1 MIKKK
6 IAAIFLTFGLVFTNV
21 LFVNADETRR
31 LVDTK
36 VDTIKD
42 AFKDLTKAEAEA
54 KKEELEASDGDET
67 EFKITAT
74 IRSYLVGTGEYEK
87 IEVKEVFTSKEAAES
102 YANDLVKQG
111 FTIRSKSIFQN
122 SHSETVEIN
131 QVFGT
136 REEAEEALSKFIKDN
151 NLDASKVSSTIERVY
166 NPNKNGPE
174 TLFEKGSTSY
184 DTERS
189 AIEAI
194 KNINSEDDEFII
206 SGKIRKAAK
215 STVITQNVTSR
226 QFNTRKEAED
236 YIDDLKKQ
244 GYDTSDLEVK
254 LVSFEESIWGDEVV
268 VNPGTSDSTSFS
280 YGHFDVSLLSKFKKI
295 DSEGKESTVTGRMT
309 ISTVTIA
316 GKNIAMSL
324 TRDPNRNDTE
334 YASKTR
340 HGLNVTNKSLVK
352 ITGTITFG
360 NTTLPF
366 EVEGYLSEKQNVC
379 RGTGDMKGFDLEFES
394 VTIIENRVI
403 IDTKLVTKYQ
413 VVGTVSKT
421 ETAEIYYVDTYKT
434 AKGYDYV
441 LTAEG
446 EKEVLED
453 TYTLSLT
460 ADKELTEEKY
470 ALDVTK
476 ETYIYED
483 IKGDLIVRY
492 ITIFNETLSSDEK
505 STEKVGTDYK
515 TEQKE
520 FEYYKL
526 VEIKG
531 NETGKYVD
539 GTIEVVYVYE
549 FVGGEGG
556 NDEPIDP
563 NFPATGV
570 ETNNTLEYTLLISLI
585 SLVGSIIVRKK
596 LN

>member
-570 ETNNTLEYTLLISLI
+570 ETNNALEYTLLISLI

>member
-1 MIKKK
+1 MIKRK

-74 IRSYLVGTGEYEK
+74 IRSYLVGTGEYVK

-151 NLDASKVSSTIERVY
+151 NLDASKVSSTIEKVY

-184 DTERS
+184 DTERD

-215 STVITQNVTSR
+215 STIITQNVKSA

-236 YIDDLKKQ
+236 YIADLKKQ
-244 GYDTSDLEVK
+244 GYDTGDLEVK
-254 LVSFEESIWGDEVV
+254 LVSFEASIWGDEVV
-268 VNPGTSDSTSFS
+268 VNPGASDSTAFS
-280 YGHFDVSLLSKFKKI
+280 YGHFDVSLLSRFKKI

-379 RGTGDMKGFDLEFES
+379 RGNGDMKGFDLEFES

-421 ETAEIYYVDTYKT
+421 ETAEIYYVDTYKI

-492 ITIFNETLSSDEK
+492 ITIFNETLSPDEK

-526 VEIKG
+526 VEIRG
-531 NETGKYVD
+531 NETGKYID
-539 GTIEVVYVYE
+539 ATIEVVYVYE
-549 FVGGEGG
+549 FVGGTGG

-570 ETNNTLEYTLLISLI
+570 ETNNALEYTLLISLI

>member
-1 MIKKK
+1 MIKRK

-74 IRSYLVGTGEYEK
+74 IRSYLVGTGEYVK

-151 NLDASKVSSTIERVY
+151 NLDASKVSSTIEKVY

-379 RGTGDMKGFDLEFES
+379 RGNGDMKGFDLEFES

-421 ETAEIYYVDTYKT
+421 ETAEIYYVDTYKI

-531 NETGKYVD
+531 NETGKYID

>member
-42 AFKDLTKAEAEA
+42 AFKDLTKAEAES

-67 EFKITAT
+67 EFKITVT

-102 YANDLVKQG
+102 YVNDLVKQG
-111 FTIRSKSIFQN
+111 FTVRSKSIFQN

-131 QVFGT
+131 QVFAT
-136 REEAEEALSKFIKDN
+136 REEAEKALSKFTEDN
-151 NLDASKVSSTIERVY
+151 NLDTDKVSSTIERVY

-184 DTERS
+184 DTEKD
-189 AIEAI
+189 ALEAI

-268 VNPGTSDSTSFS
+268 VNPGTSDSTEFS

-531 NETGKYVD
+531 NETGKYID

>member
-1 MIKKK
+1 MIKRK
-6 IAAIFLTFGLVFTNV
+6 IATIFLTFGLVFTNV

-42 AFKDLTKAEAEA
+42 AFKDLTKAEAES

-67 EFKITAT
+67 EFKITVT

-87 IEVKEVFTSKEAAES
+87 IEVNEVFASKEAAES
-102 YANDLVKQG
+102 YVNDLVKQG
-111 FTIRSKSIFQN
+111 FTVRSKSIFQN

-131 QVFGT
+131 QVFAT
-136 REEAEEALSKFIKDN
+136 REEAEKALSKFIKDN
-151 NLDASKVSSTIERVY
+151 NLDASKVSSTIEKVY

-184 DTERS
+184 DTEKD
-189 AIEAI
+189 ALEAI

-549 FVGGEGG
+549 FVGGSGG

-570 ETNNTLEYTLLISLI
+570 ETNNALEYTLLISLI

>member
-1 MIKKK
+1 MIKRK

-74 IRSYLVGTGEYEK
+74 IRSYLVGTGEYVK

-151 NLDASKVSSTIERVY
+151 NLDASKVSSTIEKVY

-184 DTERS
+184 DTERD

-215 STVITQNVTSR
+215 STIITQNVKSA

-236 YIDDLKKQ
+236 YIADLKKQ
-244 GYDTSDLEVK
+244 GYDTGDLEVK

-268 VNPGTSDSTSFS
+268 VNPGASDSTAFS
-280 YGHFDVSLLSKFKKI
+280 YGHFDVSLLSRFKKI

-379 RGTGDMKGFDLEFES
+379 RGNGDMKGFDLEFES

-421 ETAEIYYVDTYKT
+421 ETAEIYYVDTYKI

-492 ITIFNETLSSDEK
+492 ITIFNETLSPDEK

-526 VEIKG
+526 VEIRG
-531 NETGKYVD
+531 NETGKYID
-539 GTIEVVYVYE
+539 ATIEVVYVYE
-549 FVGGEGG
+549 FVGGTGG

-570 ETNNTLEYTLLISLI
+570 ETNNALEYTLLISLI

>member
-1 MIKKK
+1 MIKRK

-67 EFKITAT
+67 EFKITVT

-111 FTIRSKSIFQN
+111 VTIRSKSIFQN

-151 NLDASKVSSTIERVY
+151 NLDASKVSSTIEKVY
-166 NPNKNGPE
+166 NPSKNGPE

-184 DTERS
+184 DNEKD
-189 AIEAI
+189 ALEAI
-194 KNINSEDDEFII
+194 KNISSEDDEFII

-215 STVITQNVTSR
+215 STVITKEIKSA

-236 YIDDLKKQ
+236 YIADLKKQ

-268 VNPGTSDSTSFS
+268 VNPGASDSTAFS

-295 DSEGKESTVTGRMT
+295 DSEGKESTVNGRMT

-316 GKNIAMSL
+316 GRNIAMEL
-324 TRDPNRNDTE
+324 TRDPNRGDTE
-334 YASKTR
+334 YASEAR

-352 ITGTITFG
+352 ITGTVTFNG
-360 NTTLPF
+360 TTLPF

-394 VTIIENRVI
+394 VTIIEDRVI

-413 VVGTVSKT
+413 VVGTASKT
-421 ETAEIYYVDTYKT
+421 ENAEIYYVDTYKT

-460 ADKELTEEKY
+460 ADRELTEEKY

-492 ITIFNETLSSDEK
+492 ITIFNETLSPDEK

-526 VEIKG
+526 VEIRG
-531 NETGKYVD
+531 NETGKYID

-549 FVGGEGG
+549 FVGGTGG

-570 ETNNTLEYTLLISLI
+570 ETNNALEYTLLISLI

>member
-1 MIKKK
+1 MIKRK

-42 AFKDLTKAEAEA
+42 AFKDLTKAEAES

-67 EFKITAT
+67 EFKITVT

-102 YANDLVKQG
+102 YVNDLVKQG
-111 FTIRSKSIFQN
+111 FTVRSKSIFQN

-131 QVFGT
+131 QVFAT
-136 REEAEEALSKFIKDN
+136 REEAEKALSKFTEDN
-151 NLDASKVSSTIERVY
+151 NLDTDKVSSTIEKVY

-470 ALDVTK
+470 TLDVTK

-531 NETGKYVD
+531 NETGKYID

>member
-42 AFKDLTKAEAEA
+42 AFKDLTKAEAES

-67 EFKITAT
+67 EFKITVT

-102 YANDLVKQG
+102 YVNDLVKQG
-111 FTIRSKSIFQN
+111 FTVRSKSIFQN

-131 QVFGT
+131 QVFAT
-136 REEAEEALSKFIKDN
+136 REEAEEALSKFTEDN
-151 NLDASKVSSTIERVY
+151 NLDTDKVSSTIERVY

-184 DTERS
+184 DTEKD
-189 AIEAI
+189 ALEAI

-492 ITIFNETLSSDEK
+492 ITIFNETLSPDEK

-526 VEIKG
+526 VEIRG
-531 NETGKYVD
+531 NETGKYID

-549 FVGGEGG
+549 FVGGTGG

-570 ETNNTLEYTLLISLI
+570 ETNNALEYTLLISLI

>member
-1 MIKKK
+1 MIKRK

-151 NLDASKVSSTIERVY
+151 NLDASKVSSTIEKVY

-184 DTERS
+184 DTERD

-215 STVITQNVTSR
+215 STIITQNVKSA

-236 YIDDLKKQ
+236 YIADLKKQ
-244 GYDTSDLEVK
+244 GYDTGDLEVK

-268 VNPGTSDSTSFS
+268 VNPGASDSTAFS
-280 YGHFDVSLLSKFKKI
+280 YGHFDVSLLSRFKKI

-316 GKNIAMSL
+316 GKNIAMNL
-324 TRDPNRNDTE
+324 TRDPNRNDIE

-352 ITGTITFG
+352 ITGTVTFG

-379 RGTGDMKGFDLEFES
+379 RGTGSTKGFDLEFES

-492 ITIFNETLSSDEK
+492 ITIFNETLSPNEK
-505 STEKVGTDYK
+505 STEKVGTNYK

-526 VEIKG
+526 VEIRG
-531 NETGKYVD
+531 NETGKYID
-539 GTIEVVYVYE
+539 GNIEVVYVYE
-549 FVGGEGG
+549 FVGGTGG

-570 ETNNTLEYTLLISLI
+570 ETNNALEYTLLISLI

>member
-42 AFKDLTKAEAEA
+42 AFKDLTKAEAES

-67 EFKITAT
+67 EFKITVT

-102 YANDLVKQG
+102 YVNDLVKQG
-111 FTIRSKSIFQN
+111 FTVRSKSIFQN

-131 QVFGT
+131 QVFAT
-136 REEAEEALSKFIKDN
+136 REEAEEALSKFTEDN
-151 NLDASKVSSTIERVY
+151 NLDTDKVSSTIERVY

-184 DTERS
+184 DTEKD
-189 AIEAI
+189 ALEAI

-492 ITIFNETLSSDEK
+492 ITIFNETLSPDEK

-526 VEIKG
+526 VEIRG
-531 NETGKYVD
+531 NETGKYID
-539 GTIEVVYVYE
+539 GPIEVVYVYE
-549 FVGGEGG
+549 FVGGTGG

-570 ETNNTLEYTLLISLI
+570 ETNNALEYTLLISLI

>member
-42 AFKDLTKAEAEA
+42 AFKDLTKAEAES

-67 EFKITAT
+67 EFKITVT

-102 YANDLVKQG
+102 YVNDLVKQG
-111 FTIRSKSIFQN
+111 FTVRSKSIFQN

-131 QVFGT
+131 QVFAT
-136 REEAEEALSKFIKDN
+136 REEAEEALSKFTEDN
-151 NLDASKVSSTIERVY
+151 NLDTDKVSSTIERVY

-184 DTERS
+184 DTEKD
-189 AIEAI
+189 ALEAI

-483 IKGDLIVRY
+483 ITGDLIVRY
-492 ITIFNETLSSDEK
+492 ITIFNETLSPDEK

-526 VEIKG
+526 VEIRG
-531 NETGKYVD
+531 NETGKYID
-539 GTIEVVYVYE
+539 GPIEVVYVYE
-549 FVGGEGG
+549 FVGGTGG

-570 ETNNTLEYTLLISLI
+570 ETNNALEYTLLISLI

>member
-42 AFKDLTKAEAEA
+42 AFKDLTKAEAES

-67 EFKITAT
+67 EFKITVT

-102 YANDLVKQG
+102 YVNDLVKQG
-111 FTIRSKSIFQN
+111 FTVRSKSIFQN

-131 QVFGT
+131 QVFAT
-136 REEAEEALSKFIKDN
+136 REEAEEALSKFTEDN
-151 NLDASKVSSTIERVY
+151 NLDTDKVSSTIERVY

-184 DTERS
+184 DTEKD
-189 AIEAI
+189 ALEAI

-421 ETAEIYYVDTYKT
+421 ETAEIYYVDIYKT

-492 ITIFNETLSSDEK
+492 II
-505 STEKVGTDYK
+505 V
-515 TEQKE
+515 
-520 FEYYKL
+520 
-526 VEIKG
+526 
-531 NETGKYVD
+531 
-539 GTIEVVYVYE
+539 
-549 FVGGEGG
+549 
-556 NDEPIDP
+556 
-563 NFPATGV
+563 
-570 ETNNTLEYTLLISLI
+570 NNI
-585 SLVGSIIVRKK
+585 
-596 LN
+596 

>member
-1 MIKKK
+1 MIKRK

-42 AFKDLTKAEAEA
+42 AFKDLTKAEAES

-67 EFKITAT
+67 KFKITAT
-74 IRSYLVGTGEYEK
+74 IRSYLVGTGEYVK

-215 STVITQNVTSR
+215 STIITQNVKSA

-236 YIDDLKKQ
+236 YIADLKKQ
-244 GYDTSDLEVK
+244 GYDTGDLEVK

-268 VNPGTSDSTSFS
+268 VNPGASDSTAFS
-280 YGHFDVSLLSKFKKI
+280 YGHFDVSLLSRFKKI

-379 RGTGDMKGFDLEFES
+379 RGNGDMKGFDLEFES

-421 ETAEIYYVDTYKT
+421 ETAEIYYVDTYKI

-492 ITIFNETLSSDEK
+492 ITIFNETLSPDEK

-526 VEIKG
+526 VEIRG
-531 NETGKYVD
+531 NETGKYID
-539 GTIEVVYVYE
+539 ATIEVVYVYE
-549 FVGGEGG
+549 FVGGTGG

-570 ETNNTLEYTLLISLI
+570 ETNNALEYTLLISLI

>member
-1 MIKKK
+1 MIKRK

-67 EFKITAT
+67 EFKIIAT

-151 NLDASKVSSTIERVY
+151 NLDASKVSSTIEKVY

-184 DTERS
+184 DTERD

-215 STVITQNVTSR
+215 STIITQNVKSA

-236 YIDDLKKQ
+236 YIADLKKQ
-244 GYDTSDLEVK
+244 GYDTGDLEVK

-268 VNPGTSDSTSFS
+268 VNPGASDSTAFS
-280 YGHFDVSLLSKFKKI
+280 YGHFDVSLLSRFKKI

-316 GKNIAMSL
+316 GKNIAMNL

-352 ITGTITFG
+352 ITGTVTFG

-379 RGTGDMKGFDLEFES
+379 RGTGSTKGFDLEFES

-470 ALDVTK
+470 VLDVTK

-492 ITIFNETLSSDEK
+492 ITIFNETLSPNEK

-526 VEIKG
+526 VEIRG
-531 NETGKYVD
+531 NETGKYID

-549 FVGGEGG
+549 FVGGTGG

-570 ETNNTLEYTLLISLI
+570 ETNNALEYTLLISLI

>member
-1 MIKKK
+1 MIKRK

-74 IRSYLVGTGEYEK
+74 IRSYLVGTGEYVK

-136 REEAEEALSKFIKDN
+136 REEAEEALSKFIKYN
-151 NLDASKVSSTIERVY
+151 NLDASKVSSTIEKVY

-184 DTERS
+184 DTERD

-215 STVITQNVTSR
+215 STIITQNVKSA

-236 YIDDLKKQ
+236 YIADLKKQ
-244 GYDTSDLEVK
+244 GYDTGDLEVK

-268 VNPGTSDSTSFS
+268 VNPGASDSTAFS
-280 YGHFDVSLLSKFKKI
+280 YGHFDVSLLSRFKKI

-316 GKNIAMSL
+316 GKNIAMNL

-340 HGLNVTNKSLVK
+340 HGLDVTNKSLVK
-352 ITGTITFG
+352 ITGTVIFD

-379 RGTGDMKGFDLEFES
+379 RGTGSTKGFDLEFES

-492 ITIFNETLSSDEK
+492 VTIFNETLSSDEK

-531 NETGKYVD
+531 NETGKYID

-549 FVGGEGG
+549 FVGGTGG

-570 ETNNTLEYTLLISLI
+570 ETNNALEYTLLISLI

>member
-1 MIKKK
+1 
-6 IAAIFLTFGLVFTNV
+6 
-21 LFVNADETRR
+21 
-31 LVDTK
+31 
-36 VDTIKD
+36 
-42 AFKDLTKAEAEA
+42 
-54 KKEELEASDGDET
+54 
-67 EFKITAT
+67 
-74 IRSYLVGTGEYEK
+74 
-87 IEVKEVFTSKEAAES
+87 
-102 YANDLVKQG
+102 
-111 FTIRSKSIFQN
+111 
-122 SHSETVEIN
+122 
-131 QVFGT
+131 
-136 REEAEEALSKFIKDN
+136 
-151 NLDASKVSSTIERVY
+151 
-166 NPNKNGPE
+166 
-174 TLFEKGSTSY
+174 
-184 DTERS
+184 
-189 AIEAI
+189 
-194 KNINSEDDEFII
+194 
-206 SGKIRKAAK
+206 
-215 STVITQNVTSR
+215 
-226 QFNTRKEAED
+226 
-236 YIDDLKKQ
+236 
-244 GYDTSDLEVK
+244 
-254 LVSFEESIWGDEVV
+254 
-268 VNPGTSDSTSFS
+268 
-280 YGHFDVSLLSKFKKI
+280 
-295 DSEGKESTVTGRMT
+295 MT

-316 GKNIAMSL
+316 GKNIAMNL

-352 ITGTITFG
+352 ITGTVTFG

-379 RGTGDMKGFDLEFES
+379 RGTGSTKGFDLEFES

-453 TYTLSLT
+453 TYTLSLI

-492 ITIFNETLSSDEK
+492 ITIFNETLSPNEK

-526 VEIKG
+526 VEIRG
-531 NETGKYVD
+531 NETGKYID

-549 FVGGEGG
+549 FVGGTGG

-570 ETNNTLEYTLLISLI
+570 ETNNALEYTLLISLI

>member
-1 MIKKK
+1 MIKRK

-74 IRSYLVGTGEYEK
+74 IRSYLVGTGEYVK

-151 NLDASKVSSTIERVY
+151 NLDASKVSSTIEKVY

-184 DTERS
+184 DTERD

-215 STVITQNVTSR
+215 STIITQNVKSA

-236 YIDDLKKQ
+236 YIADLKKQ
-244 GYDTSDLEVK
+244 GYDTGDSEVK

-268 VNPGTSDSTSFS
+268 VNPGASDSTAFS
-280 YGHFDVSLLSKFKKI
+280 YGHFDVSLLSRFKKI

-379 RGTGDMKGFDLEFES
+379 RGNGDMKGFDLEFES

-421 ETAEIYYVDTYKT
+421 ETAEIYYVDTYKI

-492 ITIFNETLSSDEK
+492 ITIFNETLSPDEK

-526 VEIKG
+526 VEIRG
-531 NETGKYVD
+531 NETGKYID
-539 GTIEVVYVYE
+539 ATIEVVYVYE
-549 FVGGEGG
+549 FVGGTGG

-570 ETNNTLEYTLLISLI
+570 ETNNALEYTLLISLI

>member
-1 MIKKK
+1 MIKRK

-74 IRSYLVGTGEYEK
+74 IRSYLVGTGEYVK

-151 NLDASKVSSTIERVY
+151 NLDASKVSSTIEKVY

-184 DTERS
+184 DTERD

-215 STVITQNVTSR
+215 STIITQNVKSA

-236 YIDDLKKQ
+236 YIADLKKQ
-244 GYDTSDLEVK
+244 GYDTGDSEVK

-268 VNPGTSDSTSFS
+268 VNPGASDSTAFS
-280 YGHFDVSLLSKFKKI
+280 YGHFDVSLLSRFKKI

-316 GKNIAMSL
+316 GKNIAMNL

-340 HGLNVTNKSLVK
+340 HGLDVTNKSLVK

-379 RGTGDMKGFDLEFES
+379 RGNGDMKGFDLEFES

-421 ETAEIYYVDTYKT
+421 ETAEIYYVDTYKI

-492 ITIFNETLSSDEK
+492 ITIFNETLSPDEK

-526 VEIKG
+526 VEIRG
-531 NETGKYVD
+531 NETGKYID
-539 GTIEVVYVYE
+539 ATIEVVYVYE
-549 FVGGEGG
+549 FVGGTGG

-570 ETNNTLEYTLLISLI
+570 ETNNALEYTLLISLI

>member
-42 AFKDLTKAEAEA
+42 AFKDLTKAEAES

-67 EFKITAT
+67 EFKITVT

-102 YANDLVKQG
+102 YANDLVNQG
-111 FTIRSKSIFQN
+111 FTIRTKSIIQN
-122 SHSETVEIN
+122 SHSETVEID

-151 NLDASKVSSTIERVY
+151 NLDTDKVSSTIEKVY

-215 STVITQNVTSR
+215 STVITTNIKSA

-236 YIDDLKKQ
+236 YIADLKKQ

-316 GKNIAMSL
+316 GRNIAMEL

-334 YASKTR
+334 YASETR

-352 ITGTITFG
+352 ITGTVTFG

-379 RGTGDMKGFDLEFES
+379 RGNGNMKGFDLEFES

>member
-1 MIKKK
+1 MIKRK

-42 AFKDLTKAEAEA
+42 AFKDLTKAEAES

-67 EFKITAT
+67 KFKITAT
-74 IRSYLVGTGEYEK
+74 IRSYLVGTGEYVK

-136 REEAEEALSKFIKDN
+136 REEAEEALSKFIKYN
-151 NLDASKVSSTIERVY
+151 NLDASKVSSTIEKVY

-184 DTERS
+184 DTERD

-215 STVITQNVTSR
+215 STIITQNVKSA

-236 YIDDLKKQ
+236 YIADLKKQ
-244 GYDTSDLEVK
+244 GYDTGDLEVK

-268 VNPGTSDSTSFS
+268 VNPGASDSTAFS
-280 YGHFDVSLLSKFKKI
+280 YGHFDVSLLSRFKKI

-316 GKNIAMSL
+316 GKNIAMNL

-340 HGLNVTNKSLVK
+340 HGLDVTNKSLVK
-352 ITGTITFG
+352 ITGTVIFD

-379 RGTGDMKGFDLEFES
+379 RGTGSTKGFDLEFES

-492 ITIFNETLSSDEK
+492 VTIFNETLSSDEK

-531 NETGKYVD
+531 NETGKYID

-549 FVGGEGG
+549 FVGGTGG

-570 ETNNTLEYTLLISLI
+570 ETNNALEYTLLISLI

>member
-42 AFKDLTKAEAEA
+42 AFKDLTKAEAES

-67 EFKITAT
+67 EFKITVT

-87 IEVKEVFTSKEAAES
+87 IEVNEVFASKEAAES
-102 YANDLVKQG
+102 YVNDLVKQG
-111 FTIRSKSIFQN
+111 FTVRSKSIFQN

-136 REEAEEALSKFIKDN
+136 REEAEKALSKFTEDN
-151 NLDASKVSSTIERVY
+151 NLDTDKVSSTIERVY

-184 DTERS
+184 DTEKD
-189 AIEAI
+189 ALEAI

-531 NETGKYVD
+531 NETGKYID

-570 ETNNTLEYTLLISLI
+570 ETNNALEYTLLISLI

>member
-1 MIKKK
+1 MIKRK

-67 EFKITAT
+67 EFKITVT

-151 NLDASKVSSTIERVY
+151 NLDASKVSSTIEKVY
-166 NPNKNGPE
+166 NPSKNGPE
-174 TLFEKGSTSY
+174 TLFEKGGTSY
-184 DTERS
+184 DNEKD
-189 AIEAI
+189 ALEAI
-194 KNINSEDDEFII
+194 KNISSEDDEFII

-215 STVITQNVTSR
+215 STVITTEVKSA

-268 VNPGTSDSTSFS
+268 VNPGASDSTAFS
-280 YGHFDVSLLSKFKKI
+280 YGHFDVSLLSRFKKI

-316 GKNIAMSL
+316 GRNIAMEL

-334 YASKTR
+334 YASEAR

-352 ITGTITFG
+352 ITGTVTFDG
-360 NTTLPF
+360 TTLPF

-379 RGTGDMKGFDLEFES
+379 HGTDDTKGFDLEFES
-394 VTIIENRVI
+394 VTIIENKVI

-413 VVGTVSKT
+413 VVGTASKT
-421 ETAEIYYVDTYKT
+421 ENAEIYYVDTYKT

-460 ADKELTEEKY
+460 ADRELTEEKY

-492 ITIFNETLSSDEK
+492 ITIFNETLSPDEK

-526 VEIKG
+526 VEIRG
-531 NETGKYVD
+531 NETGKYID

-549 FVGGEGG
+549 FVGGTGG

-570 ETNNTLEYTLLISLI
+570 ETNNALEYTLLVSLI

-596 LN
+596 LS

>member
-1 MIKKK
+1 MIRKR
-6 IAAIFLTFGLVFTNV
+6 IATIFLAFGLVFANV

-42 AFKDLTKAEAEA
+42 AFKDLTKAEVEA

-122 SHSETVEIN
+122 SHSELVEIA

-151 NLDASKVSSTIERVY
+151 NLDANKVSSTIEKVY

-184 DTERS
+184 DTERD

-215 STVITQNVTSR
+215 STIITQNVKSA

-236 YIDDLKKQ
+236 YIADLKKQ
-244 GYDTSDLEVK
+244 CYDTGDLEVK

-268 VNPGTSDSTSFS
+268 VNPGASDSTAFS
-280 YGHFDVSLLSKFKKI
+280 YGHFDVSLLSRFKKI
-295 DSEGKESTVTGRMT
+295 DSEGKESTVDGKMT

-316 GKNIAMSL
+316 GKNIAMNL

-352 ITGTITFG
+352 ITGTVTFG

-379 RGTGDMKGFDLEFES
+379 RGTGSTKGFDLEFES

-492 ITIFNETLSSDEK
+492 ITIFNETLSPDEK

-515 TEQKE
+515 IEQKE

-526 VEIKG
+526 VEIRG
-531 NETGKYVD
+531 NETGKYID
-539 GTIEVVYVYE
+539 GPIEVVYVYE
-549 FVGGEGG
+549 FVGGTGG

-570 ETNNTLEYTLLISLI
+570 ETNNALEYTLLISLI

>member
-1 MIKKK
+1 MIKRK

-67 EFKITAT
+67 EFKIIAT

-151 NLDASKVSSTIERVY
+151 NLDASKVSSTIEKVY

-184 DTERS
+184 DTERD

-215 STVITQNVTSR
+215 STIITQNVKSA

-236 YIDDLKKQ
+236 YIADLKKQ
-244 GYDTSDLEVK
+244 GYDTGDLEVK

-268 VNPGTSDSTSFS
+268 VNPGASDSTAFS
-280 YGHFDVSLLSKFKKI
+280 YGHFDVSLLSRFKKI

-316 GKNIAMSL
+316 GKNIAMNL

-340 HGLNVTNKSLVK
+340 HGLNVTKKSLVK
-352 ITGTITFG
+352 ITGTVTFG

-379 RGTGDMKGFDLEFES
+379 RGTGSTKGFDLEFES

-470 ALDVTK
+470 VLDVTK

-492 ITIFNETLSSDEK
+492 ITIFNETLSPNEK

-526 VEIKG
+526 VEIRG
-531 NETGKYVD
+531 NETGKYID

-549 FVGGEGG
+549 FVGGTGG

-570 ETNNTLEYTLLISLI
+570 ETNNALEYTLLISLI

>member
-42 AFKDLTKAEAEA
+42 AFKDLTKAEAES

-67 EFKITAT
+67 EFKITVT

-87 IEVKEVFTSKEAAES
+87 IEVNEVFASKEAAES
-102 YANDLVKQG
+102 YVNDLVKQG

-131 QVFGT
+131 QVFAT
-136 REEAEEALSKFIKDN
+136 REEAEKALSKFIEDN
-151 NLDASKVSSTIERVY
+151 NLDTDKVSSTIERVY

-215 STVITQNVTSR
+215 STVITTNIKSA

-236 YIDDLKKQ
+236 YIADLKKQ

-316 GKNIAMSL
+316 GKNIAMCL
-324 TRDPNRNDTE
+324 TRDQNRNDTE
-334 YASKTR
+334 YASETR

-352 ITGTITFG
+352 ITGTVTFG

-379 RGTGDMKGFDLEFES
+379 RGNGNMKGFDLEFES

-460 ADKELTEEKY
+460 ADRELTEEKY

-531 NETGKYVD
+531 NETGKYID

>member
-21 LFVNADETRR
+21 LFVNANETRR

-36 VDTIKD
+36 VVTIKD
-42 AFKDLTKAEAEA
+42 AFKDLTKAEAES

-67 EFKITAT
+67 EFKITVT

-102 YANDLVKQG
+102 YVNDLVKQG
-111 FTIRSKSIFQN
+111 FTVRSKSIFQN

-131 QVFGT
+131 QVFAT
-136 REEAEEALSKFIKDN
+136 REEAEKALSKFTEDN
-151 NLDASKVSSTIERVY
+151 NLDTDKVSSTIERVY

-184 DTERS
+184 DTEKD
-189 AIEAI
+189 ALEAI

-215 STVITQNVTSR
+215 STVITTNIKSA

>member
-1 MIKKK
+1 MIKRK

-74 IRSYLVGTGEYEK
+74 IRSYLVGTGEYVK

-151 NLDASKVSSTIERVY
+151 NLDASKVSSTIEKVY

-184 DTERS
+184 DTERD

-215 STVITQNVTSR
+215 STIITQNVKSA

-236 YIDDLKKQ
+236 YIADLKKQ
-244 GYDTSDLEVK
+244 GYDTGDLEVK

-268 VNPGTSDSTSFS
+268 VNPGASDSTAFS
-280 YGHFDVSLLSKFKKI
+280 YGHFDVSLLSRFKKI

-316 GKNIAMSL
+316 GKNIAMNL

-340 HGLNVTNKSLVK
+340 HGLDVTNKSLVK
-352 ITGTITFG
+352 ITGTVIFD

-379 RGTGDMKGFDLEFES
+379 RGTGSTKGFDLEFES

-492 ITIFNETLSSDEK
+492 VTIFNETLSSDEK

-531 NETGKYVD
+531 NETGKYID

-549 FVGGEGG
+549 FVGGTGG

-570 ETNNTLEYTLLISLI
+570 ETNNALEYTLLISLI

>member
-1 MIKKK
+1 MIKRK
-6 IAAIFLTFGLVFTNV
+6 IAVIFLTFGLVFTNV

-42 AFKDLTKAEAEA
+42 AFKDLTKAEAES

-67 EFKITAT
+67 EFKITVT

-87 IEVKEVFTSKEAAES
+87 IEVNEVFTSKEAAES
-102 YANDLVKQG
+102 YVNDLVKQG
-111 FTIRSKSIFQN
+111 FTVRSKSIFQN

-131 QVFGT
+131 QVFAT
-136 REEAEEALSKFIKDN
+136 REEAEKALSKFIEDN
-151 NLDASKVSSTIERVY
+151 NLDTDKVSSTIERVY

-215 STVITQNVTSR
+215 STVITQNVKLA

-236 YIDDLKKQ
+236 YIADLKKQ
-244 GYDTSDLEVK
+244 GYDTGDLEVK

-316 GKNIAMSL
+316 GKNIAMNL

-340 HGLNVTNKSLVK
+340 HGLDVTNKSLVK
-352 ITGTITFG
+352 ITGTVIFD

-379 RGTGDMKGFDLEFES
+379 RGTGSTKGFDLEFES

-531 NETGKYVD
+531 NETGKYID

>member
-42 AFKDLTKAEAEA
+42 AFKDLTKAEAES

-67 EFKITAT
+67 EFKITVT

-87 IEVKEVFTSKEAAES
+87 IEVNEVFTSKEAAES
-102 YANDLVKQG
+102 YVNDLVKQG
-111 FTIRSKSIFQN
+111 FTVRSKSIFQN

-131 QVFGT
+131 QVFAT
-136 REEAEEALSKFIKDN
+136 REEAEKALSKFIEDN
-151 NLDASKVSSTIERVY
+151 NLDTDKVSSTIERVY

-379 RGTGDMKGFDLEFES
+379 RGTGSAKGFDLEFES

-413 VVGTVSKT
+413 VVGTVSKA
-421 ETAEIYYVDTYKT
+421 ETAEIYYVDTYKI

-492 ITIFNETLSSDEK
+492 ITLFNETLSSDEK

-531 NETGKYVD
+531 NETGKYID

-570 ETNNTLEYTLLISLI
+570 ETNNALEYTLLISLI

>member
-1 MIKKK
+1 MIKRK

-136 REEAEEALSKFIKDN
+136 REEAE
-151 NLDASKVSSTIERVY
+151 
-166 NPNKNGPE
+166 
-174 TLFEKGSTSY
+174 
-184 DTERS
+184 
-189 AIEAI
+189 
-194 KNINSEDDEFII
+194 
-206 SGKIRKAAK
+206 
-215 STVITQNVTSR
+215 
-226 QFNTRKEAED
+226 D
-236 YIDDLKKQ
+236 YIADLKKQ
-244 GYDTSDLEVK
+244 GYDTGDLEVK

-268 VNPGTSDSTSFS
+268 VNPGASDSTAFS
-280 YGHFDVSLLSKFKKI
+280 YGHFDVSLLSRFKKI

-316 GKNIAMSL
+316 GKNIAMNL
-324 TRDPNRNDTE
+324 TRDPNRNDIE

-352 ITGTITFG
+352 ITGTVTFG

-379 RGTGDMKGFDLEFES
+379 RGTGSTKGFDLEFES

-446 EKEVLED
+446 KKEVLED

-492 ITIFNETLSSDEK
+492 ITIFNETLSPNEK

-526 VEIKG
+526 VEIRG
-531 NETGKYVD
+531 NETGKYID

-549 FVGGEGG
+549 FVGGTGG

-570 ETNNTLEYTLLISLI
+570 ETNNALEYTLLISLI